1 VAKNQTCPSL
11 AKPQQENNP
20 RLQRALMVPTLCTSH
35 PLSQHLSVPAEATLL
50 CEGSDLP
57 PHLGDPA
64 PLSC

>member
-1 VAKNQTCPSL
+1 MAKSQTCPSL
-11 AKPQQENNP
+11 AKPRQENNP
-20 RLQRALMVPTLCTSH
+20 RLQWALEVLKLCTSH
-35 PLSQHLSVPAEATLL
+35 SLSQHLSVPAEATLL

>member
-1 VAKNQTCPSL
+1 MAKSQTCPSL

-20 RLQRALMVPTLCTSH
+20 RLQRALMVPTLCISH

-50 CEGSDLP
+50 CEGSDPP